1 MVVMV
6 MEAADKEPAAGEKT
20 RLVASALALASSALA
35 KYRPKEK
42 LTVNV
47 VSSLLLRLK
56 PQLPQLLE
64 LDCLRKKRPQSSA
77 SASASEDLGYIKG
90 RKRKVETERSE
101 K

>member
-1 MVVMV
+1 M
-6 MEAADKEPAAGEKT
+6 
-20 RLVASALALASSALA
+20 ASS

-47 VSSLLLRLK
+47 VSSA
-56 PQLPQLLE
+56 
-64 LDCLRKKRPQSSA
+64 DGKRIGLSA
-77 SASASEDLGYIKG
+77 QEATTASISASEDLGYIKG